1 MGRAG
6 AASHMGFSC
15 EGQPNFFGGINQ
27 TLFLIGGLEVFTIS
41 EIAAVPE
48 MSTWAM
54 MILVFAGLG
63 VMAWRRQDRDFSN
76 PKLQHSGVTRWS

>member
-1 MGRAG
+1 
-6 AASHMGFSC
+6 MGFSC

-48 MSTWAM
+48 ASTWAM
-54 MILVFAGLG
+54 MLIGFMG
-63 VMAWRRQDRDFSN
+63 VGFLAYRRKHQDQLR
-76 PKLQHSGVTRWS
+76 VV